1 MIGKSMTLLEDK
13 SIGALS
19 GAAVGDSLGG
29 ATEGYSPEVLQERFG
44 GLVRDIVGP
53 FNLEWKTARPVSP
66 FHKGNGHITDD
77 TLMTEALISVYDQVR
92 DHLDAYTFADG
103 IVPEMMS
110 KERWIPELERESLLI
125 HRVFHAEK
133 WLVMKLLHAHADPRE
148 AGVGNI
154 VNCGA
159 TMYMSPVGII
169 NAGNPEAAYKE
180 AIEIAGAHQSSYGRE
195 AAGVFAAAVAAA
207 MSPGLTIDEVIETA
221 IDFAHDGTKAAILAV
236 TEEAKKVTSWET
248 SFKQLR
254 TAMAP
259 FDTLG
264 EMYREPG
271 HDARKPSRLKS
282 IEELPLALAY
292 LRVSKGSF
300 EDGVLGAINYGRDSD
315 SIATMFGSLSGAMN
329 GRECIPHKWAE
340 TIERE
345 SRIDLISNGKKMA
358 AIARE
363 VAQKDALRLAK
374 VSPAVYALF
383 GSQ

>member
-1 MIGKSMTLLEDK
+1 MMSILEEK
-13 SIGALS
+13 AIGALS

-29 ATEGYSPEVLQERFG
+29 ATEGYSPEVLQTRFG

-53 FNLEWKTARPVSP
+53 FNVDWKNTRPVSP

-77 TLMTEALISVYDQVR
+77 TLMTEALINVYEHVR

-103 IVPEMMS
+103 IVPEMMA

-133 WLVMKLLHAHADPRE
+133 WLVLKLLHAHADPRE
-148 AGVGNI
+148 AGYGNI

-195 AAGVFAAAVAAA
+195 AAGVFAAAVATA
-207 MSPGLTIDEVIETA
+207 MTPNATIDDVIENS
-221 IDFAHDGTKAAILAV
+221 ISFAHDGTKSAIQAV
-236 TEEAKKVTSWET
+236 TDEAKKVGSWET

-254 TAMAP
+254 SAMAP
-259 FDTLG
+259 FDSLG
-264 EMYREPG
+264 EAYREPG
-271 HDARKPSRLKS
+271 PDARKPSRLKS

-292 LRVSKGSF
+292 LRVSQGNF
-300 EDGVLGAINYGRDSD
+300 EHGILGAINYGRDSD
-315 SIATMFGSLSGAMN
+315 SIATMFGALSGAMN
-329 GRECIPHKWAE
+329 GRKAIPNNWAE

-345 SRIDLISNGKKMA
+345 SRIDLVVNGKKMA
-358 AIARE
+358 ALAIEIAR
-363 VAQKDALRLAK
+363 KDADRAK
-374 VSPAVYALF
+374 KIAPGVLALF
-383 GSQ
+383 GGI

>member
-1 MIGKSMTLLEDK
+1 MSILEDK
-13 SIGALS
+13 AIGALS

-44 GLVRDIVGP
+44 GLVRNIVGP
-53 FNLEWKTARPVSP
+53 FNVEWKTTRPVSP

-77 TLMTEALISVYDQVR
+77 TLMTEALIAIYEQVR

-103 IVPEMMS
+103 IIPELMA

-133 WLVMKLLHAHADPRE
+133 WLVLKLLHAHADPRE

-159 TMYMSPVGII
+159 TMYMAPVGII

-207 MSPGLTIDEVIETA
+207 MSPGITIDEIIGVA
-221 IDFAHDGTKAAILAV
+221 INFAHDGTKNAIQAV
-236 TEEAKKVTSWET
+236 TDEAKKVNSWET

-259 FDTLG
+259 FDSIG
-264 EMYREPG
+264 EAYREPG
-271 HDARKPSRLKS
+271 PDARKPSRLKA

-292 LRVSKGSF
+292 LRVSQGNF
-300 EDGVLGAINYGRDSD
+300 EHGVLGAINYGRDSD
-315 SIATMFGSLSGAMN
+315 SIATMFGALSGAMN
-329 GRECIPHKWAE
+329 GRAAIPHNWAQ
-340 TIERE
+340 TIEKE
-345 SRIDLISNGKKMA
+345 SRIDLVANGKKLA
-358 AIARE
+358 AVAVE
-363 VAQKDALRLAK
+363 VARKDATRAAK
-374 VSPAVYALF
+374 IAKAVDALF
-383 GSQ
+383 GTIQ

>member
-1 MIGKSMTLLEDK
+1 MSILEDK
-13 SIGALS
+13 AIGALS

-53 FNLEWKTARPVSP
+53 FNVEWKTTRPVSP

-77 TLMTEALISVYDQVR
+77 TLMTEALIAVYEQVR

-103 IVPEMMS
+103 IIPEMVT

-133 WLVMKLLHAHADPRE
+133 WLVLKLLHAHADPRE

-159 TMYMSPVGII
+159 TMYMTPVGII

-207 MSPGLTIDEVIETA
+207 MSPGISIDEVISTA
-221 IDFAHDGTKAAILAV
+221 IHFAHDGTKAAIEAV

-254 TAMAP
+254 AAMAP
-259 FDTLG
+259 FDSIG
-264 EMYREPG
+264 EAYREPG
-271 HDARKPSRLKS
+271 PDARKPSRLKA

-292 LRVSKGSF
+292 LRVSKGNF

-315 SIATMFGSLSGAMN
+315 SIATMFGALSGAMN
-329 GRECIPHKWAE
+329 GRDTIPHNWAQ
-340 TIERE
+340 TIEKE
-345 SRIDLISNGKKMA
+345 SRIDLVANGKKLA
-358 AIARE
+358 AVAVE
-363 VAQKDALRLAK
+363 VAKKDSARTAK
-374 VSPAVYALF
+374 IAPAVSALF
-383 GSQ
+383 GNG

>member
-1 MIGKSMTLLEDK
+1 MIMSLLEEK
-13 SIGALS
+13 AIGALS

-53 FNLEWKTARPVSP
+53 FNVEWKTARPVSP

-77 TLMTEALISVYDQVR
+77 TLMTEALISVYEQVR
-92 DHLDAYTFADG
+92 DHLDAFTFAEG
-103 IVPEMMS
+103 IIPEMVV
-110 KERWIPELERESLLI
+110 KQRWIPELERESLLI

-133 WLVMKLLHAHADPRE
+133 WLVLKLLHAHADPRE

-169 NAGNPEAAYKE
+169 NAGNPEAAYQE

-195 AAGVFAAAVAAA
+195 AAGVFAAAVATA
-207 MSPGLTIDEVIETA
+207 MTPGSTIDDVITKSIEL
-221 IDFAHDGTKAAILAV
+221 AHDGTKAAIQAV
-236 TEEAKKVTSWET
+236 TDEAKKVTSWET

-254 TAMAP
+254 LAMMP
-259 FDTLG
+259 FDSLG
-264 EMYREPG
+264 EAYREPG
-271 HDARKPSRLKS
+271 PDARKPSRLKS

-292 LRVSKGSF
+292 LRVSKGNF

-315 SIATMFGSLSGAMN
+315 SIATMFGALSGAMN
-329 GRECIPHKWAE
+329 GRDSIPHNWAE

-345 SRIDLISNGKKMA
+345 SRIDLVANGKKMA
-358 AIARE
+358 AIATE
-363 VAQKDALRLAK
+363 VAKKDAAHAAK
-374 VSPAVYALF
+374 VAPAIQALF
-383 GSQ
+383 GLH

>member
-1 MIGKSMTLLEDK
+1 MMSILEEK
-13 SIGALS
+13 AIGALS

-29 ATEGYSPEVLQERFG
+29 ATEGYSPEVLQTRFG

-53 FNLEWKTARPVSP
+53 FNVDWKNTRPVSP

-77 TLMTEALISVYDQVR
+77 TLMTEALINVYEHVR

-103 IVPEMMS
+103 IVPEMMA

-133 WLVMKLLHAHADPRE
+133 WLVLKLLHAHADPRE
-148 AGVGNI
+148 AGYGNI

-195 AAGVFAAAVAAA
+195 AAGVFAAAVATA
-207 MSPGLTIDEVIETA
+207 MTPNATIDDVIENS
-221 IDFAHDGTKAAILAV
+221 ISFAHDGTKSAIQAV
-236 TEEAKKVTSWET
+236 TDEAKKVGSWET

-254 TAMAP
+254 SAMAP
-259 FDTLG
+259 FDSLG
-264 EMYREPG
+264 EAYREPG
-271 HDARKPSRLKS
+271 PDARKPSRLKS

-292 LRVSKGSF
+292 LRVSQGNF
-300 EDGVLGAINYGRDSD
+300 EHGILGAINYGRDSD
-315 SIATMFGSLSGAMN
+315 SIATMFGALSGAMN
-329 GRECIPHKWAE
+329 GRKAIPNNWAE

-345 SRIDLISNGKKMA
+345 SRIDLVVNGKKMA
-358 AIARE
+358 ALAIEIAR
-363 VAQKDALRLAK
+363 KDADRAK
-374 VSPAVYALF
+374 KIAPGVLALF
-383 GSQ
+383 GSI

>member
-1 MIGKSMTLLEDK
+1 MSILEDK
-13 SIGALS
+13 AIGALS

-53 FNLEWKTARPVSP
+53 FNVEWKTARPVSP

-77 TLMTEALISVYDQVR
+77 TLMTEALISVYESVR
-92 DHLDAYTFADG
+92 DHLDAFTFADG
-103 IVPEMMS
+103 IVPEMMA

-133 WLVMKLLHAHADPRE
+133 WLVLKLLHAHADPRE
-148 AGVGNI
+148 AGYGNI

-159 TMYMSPVGII
+159 TMYMTPVGIV

-195 AAGVFAAAVAAA
+195 AAGVFAAAVATA
-207 MSPGLTIDEVIETA
+207 MTPGSSIDDVIGNA
-221 IDFAHDGTKAAILAV
+221 IDFAHDGTKAAIIAV

-254 TAMAP
+254 AAMAP
-259 FDTLG
+259 FDSLG
-264 EMYREPG
+264 EAYREPG
-271 HDARKPSRLKS
+271 PDARKPSRLKS

-292 LRVSKGSF
+292 LRVSKGNF
-300 EDGVLGAINYGRDSD
+300 EDGVLGSINYGRDSD
-315 SIATMFGSLSGAMN
+315 SIATMFGSMSGAMN
-329 GRECIPHKWAE
+329 GRQAIPHNWAE

-345 SRIDLISNGKKMA
+345 SKIDLISNGK
-358 AIARE
+358 
-363 VAQKDALRLAK
+363 RLAK
-374 VSPAVYALF
+374 VAQEVAAKDAKRAEKVAPGLKTLF
-383 GSQ
+383 GQQ

>member
-1 MIGKSMTLLEDK
+1 MSILEDK
-13 SIGALS
+13 AIGALS

-53 FNLEWKTARPVSP
+53 FNVEWKTARPVSP

-92 DHLDAYTFADG
+92 DHLDAYTFAEG
-103 IVPEMMS
+103 IIPEMVA
-110 KERWIPELERESLLI
+110 KERWIPELERESLLV

-133 WLVMKLLHAHADPRE
+133 WLVLKLLHAHADPRE

-169 NAGNPEAAYKE
+169 NAGNPEGAYKE

-195 AAGVFAAAVAAA
+195 AAGVFAAAVATA
-207 MSPGLTIDEVIETA
+207 MTPGASIDDVINNA
-221 IDFAHDGTKAAILAV
+221 IAFAHDGTKAAIQAV
-236 TEEAKKVTSWET
+236 TDEANKVESWET

-254 TAMAP
+254 SAMAP
-259 FDTLG
+259 FDSLG
-264 EMYREPG
+264 EVYREPG
-271 HDARKPSRLKS
+271 PDARKPSRLKA

-292 LRVSKGSF
+292 LRVSRGNF
-300 EDGVLGAINYGRDSD
+300 EHGVLGAINYGRDSD

-329 GRECIPHKWAE
+329 GRDAIPHNWAQI
-340 TIERE
+340 IEKE
-345 SRIDLISNGKKMA
+345 SRIDLVANGKKMA
-358 AIARE
+358 AIAVE
-363 VAQKDALRLAK
+363 VAKKDTLRAAK
-374 VSPAVYALF
+374 IAPGVQALF
-383 GSQ
+383 GNE

>member
-1 MIGKSMTLLEDK
+1 MMSILEEK
-13 SIGALS
+13 AIGALS

-29 ATEGYSPEVLQERFG
+29 ATEGYSPEVLQARFG

-53 FNLEWKTARPVSP
+53 FNVDWKNTRPVSP

-77 TLMTEALISVYDQVR
+77 TLMTEALINVYEHVR

-103 IVPEMMS
+103 IVPEMMA

-133 WLVMKLLHAHADPRE
+133 WLVLKLLHAHADPRE
-148 AGVGNI
+148 AGYGNI

-195 AAGVFAAAVAAA
+195 AAGVFAAAVATA
-207 MSPGLTIDEVIETA
+207 MTPNATIDDVIENS
-221 IDFAHDGTKAAILAV
+221 ISFAHDGTKSAIQAV
-236 TEEAKKVTSWET
+236 TDEAKKVGSWET

-254 TAMAP
+254 SAMAP
-259 FDTLG
+259 FDSLG
-264 EMYREPG
+264 EAYREPG
-271 HDARKPSRLKS
+271 PDARKPSRLKS

-292 LRVSKGSF
+292 LRVSQGNF
-300 EDGVLGAINYGRDSD
+300 EHGILGAINYGRDSD
-315 SIATMFGSLSGAMN
+315 SIATMFGALSGAMN
-329 GRECIPHKWAE
+329 GRKAIPNNWAE

-345 SRIDLISNGKKMA
+345 SRIDLVVNGKKMA
-358 AIARE
+358 ALAIEIAR
-363 VAQKDALRLAK
+363 KDADRAK
-374 VSPAVYALF
+374 KIAPGVLALF
-383 GSQ
+383 GGI

>member
-1 MIGKSMTLLEDK
+1 MSILEEK
-13 SIGALS
+13 AIGALS

-29 ATEGYSPEVLQERFG
+29 STEGYSPEVLQERFG
-44 GLVRDIVGP
+44 GLVRDVVGP
-53 FNLEWKTARPVSP
+53 FNIEWKTARPVSP

-77 TLMTEALISVYDQVR
+77 TLMTEALINVYDQVR

-103 IVPEMMS
+103 IIPEMTV

-133 WLVMKLLHAHADPRE
+133 WLVLKLLHAHADPRE

-159 TMYMSPVGII
+159 TMYMTPVGII

-195 AAGVFAAAVAAA
+195 AAGVFAAAVATA
-207 MSPGLTIDEVIETA
+207 MSPGASIDDVINIA
-221 IDFAHDGTKAAILAV
+221 IEFANDGTKTAIQSV
-236 TEEAKKVTSWET
+236 TEEAKKVKSWET

-254 TAMAP
+254 AAMAP
-259 FDTLG
+259 FDSIG
-264 EMYREPG
+264 EAYREPG
-271 HDARKPSRLKS
+271 PDARKPSRLKA

-292 LRVSKGSF
+292 LRVSKGNF
-300 EDGVLGAINYGRDSD
+300 EDGVLGAVNYGRDSD

-329 GRECIPHKWAE
+329 GREAIPHNWAE

-345 SRIDLISNGKKMA
+345 SRIDLVANGKKLA
-358 AIARE
+358 QIAIEVKKKDEAR
-363 VAQKDALRLAK
+363 RAK
-374 VSPAVYALF
+374 FAPAIESLF
-383 GSQ
+383 GSVQ